1 MIVIKVRAFVMH
13 EELMLERYIVSTT
26 CKHARVVMDERR
38 EKTLFRKSKKNAFLP
53 LKVQIRIK
61 HRQRRFFIP
70 SAYRKQHLYRQRLS
84 HTRAWRWSCSFR
96 QWIQET
102 CVSPIL
108 LHHLQVNKVTF
119 VNDADFFLFR
129 LTYPQV
135 FSVL

>member
-1 MIVIKVRAFVMH
+1 VIVIKVRPFAMYQANMV
-13 EELMLERYIVSTT
+13 ERYIVTT
-26 CKHARVVMDERR
+26 MRKHAQVVMDARR
-38 EKTLFRKSKKNAFLP
+38 EKTLFRKGKKNAFLP
-53 LKVQIRIK
+53 LRAQIRIK
-61 HRQRRFFIP
+61 RRQRHFRLGG
-70 SAYRKQHLYRQRLS
+70 YRKQHLYRQRLS

-119 VNDADFFLFR
+119 VNDNDFFLFR